1 VLIDLN
7 AELGRGLDEAWGELE
22 AGFWPLLSS
31 VAIPCGAHA
40 GEPATMLATAAAA
53 ASRGLAVGAALGY
66 RDAQG
71 RGQRFVEDDPDSLA
85 ADLLYQLGGL
95 DALVAGETGS
105 LAFVRPSAALAEA
118 VVANRSHAWA
128 IVNAVL
134 DFDPTLLVVGPAL
147 DRRPARAGRRGRGGA
162 AATARTQRRRRFAH
176 HRPRGGRRAG
186 RRGGGEPARRAAP
199 RLPDA
204 CRPHRRPCGAGGA
217 GRGRLHDRPGRRP
230 AGRGLARHSPAH
242 GVALDLAAEVLNR
255 TPVGRR
261 PGGSAR
267 AGAAALF

>member
-134 DFDPTLLVVGPAL
+134 DFDPTLLVVGPAESAL
-147 DRRPARAGRRGRGGA
+147 LSTAAR
-162 AATARTQRRRRFAH
+162 H
-176 HRPRGGRRAG
+176 
-186 RRGGGEPARRAAP
+186 
-199 RLPDA
+199 
-204 CRPHRRPCGAGGA
+204 
-217 GRGRLHDRPGRRP
+217 
-230 AGRGLARHSPAH
+230 GLA
-242 GVALDLAAEVLNR
+242 VAAEVEPRRL
-255 TPVGRR
+255 PGRN
-261 PGGSAR
+261 GAAGSLTTDPAEVAAR
-267 AGAAALF
+267 AVAAAGNQPAVLHLGCRTLADLTVARAVRAALDEAGCTMAPAAGRPAAASPDTPPRTASRWTWQPRS

>member
-105 LAFVRPSAALAEA
+105 LA
-118 VVANRSHAWA
+118 WA

-134 DFDPTLLVVGPAL
+134 DFDPTLLVVGPAESAL
-147 DRRPARAGRRGRGGA
+147 LSTAAR
-162 AATARTQRRRRFAH
+162 H
-176 HRPRGGRRAG
+176 
-186 RRGGGEPARRAAP
+186 
-199 RLPDA
+199 
-204 CRPHRRPCGAGGA
+204 
-217 GRGRLHDRPGRRP
+217 
-230 AGRGLARHSPAH
+230 GLA
-242 GVALDLAAEVLNR
+242 VAAEVEPRRL
-255 TPVGRR
+255 PGRN
-261 PGGSAR
+261 GAAGSLTTDPAEVAAR
-267 AGAAALF
+267 AVAAAGNQPAVLHLGCRTLADLTVARAVRAALDEAGCTIAPAAGRPAAASPDTPPRTASRWTWQPRS